1 MKSLPLLW
9 FGVYPGWF
17 CLRLA
22 ILVATSLSGLGAAT
36 ETPEQPAPPTPVFS
50 VSPIDPSEI
59 SGIVPLG
66 NLNPQGGHVFPT
78 DHIYLDYGGKAR
90 LAVLAPAEGTVY
102 AIRDQLHGG
111 AKIEIR
117 VDAHLSYYL
126 AHVLPDPAIRVGSPL
141 KAGQVIGR
149 VSGESLLDLGAC
161 DARVR
166 LRGFVNPA
174 RYPESTLHTV
184 SPLSLFAEP
193 LRSQLLVKVRRESPD
208 KEGKIDYDQPGKLV
222 GNWFQESQPVPQSR
236 AGRPEV
242 WARQL
247 AFVYDAREPQAIRVS
262 VGGTV
267 APAGLYAVQ
276 PGAPDPASVGTD
288 SGRVKYLLI
297 AASAL
302 QNLAAAPANS
312 APVQGVLLV
321 QLVDE
326 QKLKVEWFAGKAA
339 AAVERFTEAASL
351 YLR

>member
-1 MKSLPLLW
+1 MKSLPPLW
-9 FGVYPGWF
+9 FGVYPGWC
-17 CLRLA
+17 CLQLA
-22 ILVATSLSGLGAAT
+22 ILVGTSLSGFGAAT
-36 ETPEQPAPPTPVFS
+36 ETPEQPAPRIPVFS

-66 NLNPQGGHVFPT
+66 NLNPLGGHVFPT
-78 DHIYLDYGGKAR
+78 DHIYLDYGGKPR
-90 LAVLAPAEGTVY
+90 LAVRAPAEGTVY
-102 AIRDQLHGG
+102 AIRDQLQGG

-161 DARVR
+161 DSRVR
-166 LRGFVNPA
+166 LRGFVNPV

-193 LRSQLLVKVRRESPD
+193 LKSQLLAKVRRGSRD

-222 GNWFQESQPVPQSR
+222 GNWFHESQPVPQSS
-236 AGRPEV
+236 AGRPEI

-267 APAGLYAVQ
+267 APAGHYAVQ
-276 PGAPDPASVGTD
+276 PGAPDPATVSID
-288 SGRVKYLLI
+288 SGPVNYQLVDT
-297 AASAL
+297 SAPSGP
-302 QNLAAAPANS
+302 AAATTLSP
-312 APVQGVLLV
+312 PTKGVLLV

-326 QKLKVEWFAGKAA
+326 DKLRVEWFPGQAPSV
-339 AAVERFTEAASL
+339 VERFTEAASL
-351 YLR
+351 YRR